1 MEAVKKTADEKT
13 RIFYE
18 KEEEERI
25 QKERS
30 KMDEDGF
37 VMVTRKGP
45 RIAPKEKKAKEL
57 VNFYRFQIR
66 EQKRDGISID

>member
-1 MEAVKKTADEKT
+1 MEAVKKIADEKT

-45 RIAPKEKKAKEL
+45 RIAPNEKKAKEL